1 MRCIADF
8 RTWFNLIK
16 QAAFTTHAGRLTSGL
31 SSSSMRSSSTFISL
45 NLKIKEEVD
54 ELASSEDIFWE
65 SPRGKRWVLEFLS
78 SLFNFKKEGKS
89 GELRVESFV
98 TYMNN

>member
-1 MRCIADF
+1 
-8 RTWFNLIK
+8 
-16 QAAFTTHAGRLTSGL
+16 
-31 SSSSMRSSSTFISL
+31 MRSSSAFISL

-54 ELASSEDIFWE
+54 ELASSKGIFLGE
-65 SPRGKRWVLEFLS
+65 SKRKEMSIGILKLAIQ
-78 SLFNFKKEGKS
+78 LQKKEGKS